1 MGKRKVV
8 SIKKRFRP
16 QSSLAFFL
24 LLLIVVYIVVLAW
37 GYFAKEHISIYEVN
51 TTDISD
57 DAPLYGFVM
66 RAEEIVNSEES
77 AYINYYLSEGS
88 RIGKGDVAYTED
100 TSGEVSKML
109 LQFFPQC
116 QLQRGDK
123 TPLRCRKCTDGLE
136 SGKFIQ

>member
-51 TTDISD
+51 TTDISEGAD
-57 DAPLYGFVM
+57 STVM
-66 RAEEIVNSEES
+66 FAANQKAWMI
-77 AYINYYLSEGS
+77 IMTIL
-88 RIGKGDVAYTED
+88 
-100 TSGEVSKML
+100 
-109 LQFFPQC
+109 
-116 QLQRGDK
+116 
-123 TPLRCRKCTDGLE
+123 CRE
-136 SGKFIQ
+136 

>member
-24 LLLIVVYIVVLAW
+24 LFLIVFYIVVLAW

-66 RAEEIVNSEES
+66 RAEEIVNSEENWQSFAKRANSIKLRLRKKS
-77 AYINYYLSEGS
+77 ALNVQLYL
-88 RIGKGDVAYTED
+88 IG
-100 TSGEVSKML
+100 
-109 LQFFPQC
+109 
-116 QLQRGDK
+116 
-123 TPLRCRKCTDGLE
+123 
-136 SGKFIQ
+136 IQ

>member
-66 RAEEIVNSEES
+66 RAEEIVNSED
-77 AYINYYLSEGS
+77 IL
-88 RIGKGDVAYTED
+88 III
-100 TSGEVSKML
+100 
-109 LQFFPQC
+109 F
-116 QLQRGDK
+116 
-123 TPLRCRKCTDGLE
+123 RKEAGLE
-136 SGKFIQ
+136 REMWHTPKIPVVK

>member
-1 MGKRKVV
+1 M
-8 SIKKRFRP
+8 KKRFRP

-100 TSGEVSKML
+100 TSGEVSK
-109 LQFFPQC
+109 C
-116 QLQRGDK
+116 SNKSEAKK
-123 TPLRCRKCTDGLE
+123 TTRKIFQKC
-136 SGKFIQ
+136 GK